1 QKKPG
6 VIDTDVKCAADVP
19 TATALARLH
28 MDVNTPLQTNTKDG
42 RGMEAAGDRAA
53 VEPADKSAVVVL
65 GLNKVGEEP
74 VAATMKATGD
84 RPTGA

>member
-6 VIDTDVKCAADVP
+6 VIDADVKRAADVP
-19 TATALARLH
+19 AATALARLH

-42 RGMEAAGDRAA
+42 RGVETAGDRAA
-53 VEPADKSAVVVL
+53 VEPADKSAVAVL
-65 GLNKVGEEP
+65 GLDKAGEEP